1 LRKSEWNDSGVE
13 EILREMPKIK
23 DYRDPKVIYQSL
35 SIKAKKPKQFV
46 WFIPSLASAT
56 ATMLFFLIIPN
67 MFNSLSDDKKINMK
81 SEVAI
86 EESDINLK
94 MSEEVPENGITAI
107 NSDEANGNN
116 IQYTF
121 HTSKTYETAV
131 YAEDLIDQTV
141 ITYFVPDKNAQILVP
156 VSIIVPENGETWF
169 ELFKLNA
176 EKLTEEQWGLSDY
189 YPINARLSLSDNQ
202 TTMNVDVTEGH
213 QYGKG
218 SSNETSFERLLQL
231 TMKNQNQID
240 IVSFSTNGKPG
251 IMLGNYGEIK
261 VLNTN
266 DVKAN
271 HAYYLYQSNNS
282 SLPFLVPSVRLYSD
296 IESALGAMYL
306 SEEDI
311 YGLKPSLSFQFDID
325 TSSKHMLV
333 LTLKG
338 DIEITNEPHNIYAI
352 EAILLTA
359 KEFGFET
366 VKFENISTPQL
377 GRFNLQDELKVP
389 IAPNK
394 VILP

>member
-56 ATMLFFLIIPN
+56 AAMLFFLIIPN